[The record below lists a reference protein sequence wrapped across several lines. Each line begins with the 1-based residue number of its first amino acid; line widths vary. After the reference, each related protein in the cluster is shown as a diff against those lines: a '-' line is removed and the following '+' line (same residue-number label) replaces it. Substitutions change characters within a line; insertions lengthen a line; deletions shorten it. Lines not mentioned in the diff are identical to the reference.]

1 MRANTIT
8 THAIADY
15 SAALKLDTKNS
26 FAFAR
31 RGIAEEAQKN
41 YVHAIADYGAAV
53 VLNPKDAGSLYFRGM
68 AKLRGG
74 DKAGG
79 DAGIAAAKAIKP
91 DIAEQYPNNTLK

>member
-53 VLNPKDAGSLYFRGM
+53 ALNPKDAGSLYFRGM
-68 AKLRGG
+68 ATC
-74 DKAGG
+74 
-79 DAGIAAAKAIKP
+79 AAATRLAATPGLRRPKRSSPISP
-91 DIAEQYPNNTLK
+91 SNIQTTH